1 MHIDRLMALVALL
14 CTSPLAAIV
23 AAAIKIDSPGPV
35 LFRARRV
42 GLNGR
47 PFSMLKFRTM
57 CANAQDLG
65 PSLTTNRDP
74 RITRVGRW
82 LRRMKLDE
90 WPQLLNVLRGEM
102 SLVGPRPE
110 DPRYVAGYTADQ
122 RRLLTIR
129 PGMTSPA
136 SLAFQQE
143 SILLEGADFER
154 RYRDE
159 VLPKKLAI
167 DLDFFE
173 GASTRN
179 RLSVLWRTAGVVLH
193 TIREDGNRGFQ

>member
-167 DLDFFE
+167 DMDYFY
-173 GASTRN
+173 GASAWS
-179 RLSVLWRTAGVVLH
+179 RLSVLWQTAGVVLH
-193 TIREDGNRGFQ
+193 TIREAGNRGSQ